1 MLSYKRYPLNA
12 WMYGIPMLILL
23 FFPLARFAFFFT
35 PEGEVFNE
43 TVDLYME
50 VMLFPYELSLR
61 YLLPIPYVGIV
72 LIFLSYALHAHIY
85 CVILERLSVLFR
97 KAKV

>member
-23 FFPLARFAFFFT
+23 FFPLVNFAFFFNS
-35 PEGEVFNE
+35 EGVIFNE
-43 TVDLYME
+43 AVDLYME

-61 YLLPIPYVGIV
+61 YLLSIPYVGIV

-85 CVILERLSVLFR
+85 CVMLERLSVLFR
-97 KAKV
+97 KPRV